1 MVNTSDKTASEHQ
14 ENYDVLVSLSECT
27 TDDASTVFEVLRRSF
42 TSDRSA
48 GDEPSDANTPRPTV
62 WSATVDVSTTKE
74 SAGEASLGG
83 SVTVDA
89 QGGYWAIDRLR
100 EGLGKTFS
108 VESVGTAA
116 GDQEEEVRLRLTNR

>member
-27 TDDASTVFEVLRRSF
+27 ATDASTVFEVLRHSF
-42 TSDRSA
+42 ASDRAASEA
-48 GDEPSDANTPRPTV
+48 PAETNGPRPTV
-62 WSATVDVSTTKE
+62 WSATVDVSATKE
-74 SAGEASLGG
+74 PAGRAPLDG

-100 EGLGKTFS
+100 EHLGKTFT
-108 VESVGTAA
+108 VESAGTSA
-116 GDQEEEVRLRLTNR
+116 GDQEQEVRLRLTSR